1 MGSRFASSQH
11 LDYCYHPQK
20 IVQDER
26 IVYVPCGKCDGC
38 LLHSAN
44 EWSQRVG
51 NEIEGSLTSVFGTL
65 TYNNHYLPTL
75 VPVYDHT
82 GNILLYHS
90 DHDLNIRFNSV
101 SDVKREDHII
111 INYPY
116 SPIPIQDYFRDDV
129 INYASKR
136 DIQLW
141 LKLIR
146 KSINEY
152 FDNYGQRNLFRYF
165 IISEI
170 GPTTYRGHFHFILFF
185 QDTEIASFVLENAL
199 YENWQMCDETLFRKY
214 THYCDSGCRG
224 YVTNYLTCK
233 SNLPRIYRE
242 NKEVAPF
249 RLASKAPAIGY
260 ICFDIRKIFEDVSI
274 GNIEYDKQLFLRG
287 EQFVYHT
294 QYFRY

>member
-51 NEIEGSLTSVFGTL
+51 NEIEGSLTSIFGTL

-116 SPIPIQDYFRDDV
+116 SPISIQDYFRDDV

-141 LKLIR
+141 
-146 KSINEY
+146 
-152 FDNYGQRNLFRYF
+152 
-165 IISEI
+165 
-170 GPTTYRGHFHFILFF
+170 
-185 QDTEIASFVLENAL
+185 
-199 YENWQMCDETLFRKY
+199 
-214 THYCDSGCRG
+214 
-224 YVTNYLTCK
+224 
-233 SNLPRIYRE
+233 
-242 NKEVAPF
+242 
-249 RLASKAPAIGY
+249 
-260 ICFDIRKIFEDVSI
+260 
-274 GNIEYDKQLFLRG
+274 
-287 EQFVYHT
+287 
-294 QYFRY
+294 